1 MSRRP
6 ASSASEYFVLRVV
19 EADAFECEF
28 VKEGN
33 GPRKAQVVDR
43 NTEADTLDGDENLRG
58 QSILV

>member
-1 MSRRP
+1 MGRRP
-6 ASSASEYFVLRVV
+6 ASSPSEYLVIQVA

-28 VKEGN
+28 VKEGK
-33 GPRKAQVVDR
+33 GPRKAKVVDG

>member
-1 MSRRP
+1 MGRRP
-6 ASSASEYFVLRVV
+6 ASSTSEYLVLRVV
-19 EADAFECEF
+19 EADAFESEF
-28 VKEGN
+28 VKEGK